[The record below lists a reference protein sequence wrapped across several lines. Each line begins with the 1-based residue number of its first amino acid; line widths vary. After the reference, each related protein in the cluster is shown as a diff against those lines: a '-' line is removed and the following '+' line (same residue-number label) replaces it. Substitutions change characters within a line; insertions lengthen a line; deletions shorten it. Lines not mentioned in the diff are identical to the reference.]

1 LVRVRFAPSPTG
13 ALHIGGARTALY
25 NYLFAKIN
33 NGSFILRLEDTDRS
47 RSQADAAAGIL
58 DGLSWLG
65 LAWDE
70 GPDIGGNYGPYQQS
84 LRLSVYRKVID
95 ALLSAGQ
102 AYYCF
107 CSPEKIQHEKE
118 AAQAEKINY
127 RYSGACKNLTEEE
140 RQCLLAQGLR
150 PVVRL
155 KVPDSGVV
163 TVQDII
169 RGSVEFSNALSD
181 DFIIVKSDGWPTY
194 NLAVVTDD
202 HHMKISHV
210 IRAEEHLSNTPKQI
224 HLYNAL
230 GWEPP
235 QFAHVSMILSPD
247 RGKLSKRHGAT
258 SVQEFRE
265 QGYLPQALLNYL
277 VLLGWSSGE
286 NLDLLTVSDML
297 EKFSLER
304 ASASPAVYSLEKMDW
319 LNGQYLNQLSDEA
332 LYTMLES
339 EFIRRGWSPAYPPG
353 YCGQVVALV
362 RGRGKTLT
370 QIIEAMAY
378 FYDDFT
384 AYDPEGAAKYFQGE
398 GSHERLAV
406 IKSLLENT
414 SIFNAE
420 ELERVFRA
428 QAQSM
433 GIKAAAL
440 IHPARLAVSGRTAT
454 PGLFEVMELLGRER
468 CIARAEK
475 ALAFAGGI
483 SGYN

>member
-1 LVRVRFAPSPTG
+1 LIRVRFAPSPTG

-33 NGSFILRLEDTDRS
+33 NGSFILRLEDTDHS
-47 RSQADAAAGIL
+47 RSQEGAAAGIL

-65 LAWDE
+65 LVWDE
-70 GPDIGGNYGPYQQS
+70 GPDRGGNYGPYQQS
-84 LRLSVYRKVID
+84 LRLSLYQKVID
-95 ALLSAGQ
+95 ALISAGK

-107 CSPEKIQHEKE
+107 CSPQQIQHEKE

-127 RYSGACKNLTEEE
+127 RYSGACKNLTAEE
-140 RQCLLAQGLR
+140 RRRLLAEGFR

-155 KVPDSGVV
+155 KVPDTGSL
-163 TVQDII
+163 TVQDLV
-169 RGSVEFSNALSD
+169 RGPVEFSNALLD

-194 NLAVVTDD
+194 NLAVAADD
-202 HHMKISHV
+202 HYMKISHV

-224 HLYNAL
+224 HVYNAL

-286 NLDLLTVSDML
+286 NLDLLTMPDML

-304 ASASPAVYSLEKMDW
+304 TSLSPAVYSLEKMDW
-319 LNGQYLNQLSDEA
+319 LNGQYLNKLSAET
-332 LYTMLES
+332 LYSMLES
-339 EFIRRGWSPAYPPG
+339 EFIRRGWSPAYPPAYG
-353 YCGQVVALV
+353 GQVVSLV
-362 RGRGKTLT
+362 RGRAKTLT
-370 QIIEAMAY
+370 QMIDAMTY
-378 FYDDFT
+378 FYEDFT
-384 AYDPEGAAKYFQGE
+384 DYDPEGTVKYFQGE
-398 GSHERLAV
+398 HALARLRV
-406 IKSLLENT
+406 IKNLLEN
-414 SIFNAE
+414 SAIFNAE
-420 ELERVFRA
+420 ELEGVFRA

-433 GIKAAAL
+433 NIKAAAL

-468 CIARAEK
+468 CIARTEK

-483 SGYN
+483 SG